1 MGGDRGSDLNS
12 DEDLDPSLED
22 DDEDEDEALDF
33 ISDEDPERKSAAC
46 KGTVSYTVLNR
57 DRLQKLQA
65 RQYAGLV
72 HTYSGVSLLPAHA

>member
-1 MGGDRGSDLNS
+1 MPGDRDGNPNS

-22 DDEDEDEALDF
+22 DDDDEDEALDF

-46 KGTVSYTVLNR
+46 KGTVSYTVLDR

-65 RQYAGLV
+65 RQGAGSA
-72 HTYSGVSLLPAHA
+72 HTCSRFPCSKHP